1 MGEWAED
8 KRVDVWIYGC
18 MMYTLMDRQV
28 GKLTGGCM
36 DGWMDGWL
44 DRQEEGWKDV
54 WEDGWMAGWLDRWTE
69 KNRWVDIRM
78 ERRRNGKVDGG
89 QMEESMGDHILWVLL
104 TMCS

>member
-36 DGWMDGWL
+36 
-44 DRQEEGWKDV
+44 EGWKDV
-54 WEDGWMAGWLDRWTE
+54 WEDGWMDRS
-69 KNRWVDIRM
+69 VDRK
-78 ERRRNGKVDGG
+78 E
-89 QMEESMGDHILWVLL
+89 
-104 TMCS
+104 